1 MSEQTVE
8 LDVGC
13 HPTAGSAEPIL
24 VQSDLVTLLFFSL
37 PEGEEDWAGETPG
50 QVAVARFEG
59 CLLTKFGYPNDEAL
73 SGVTL
78 YAFSEVLG
86 SEWAASLK
94 RRQEADRDRMN
105 HQKYEIPLKRHFVVS
120 LHDSTFECLA
130 DGVSVTVKEGGRHE
144 VASGEMK
151 LV

>member
-1 MSEQTVE
+1 MSERKVE

-13 HPTAGSAEPIL
+13 HPNAGSAEPLL
-24 VQSDLVTLLFFSL
+24 VQSESATLLFFSL
-37 PEGEEDWAGETPG
+37 HESKEDWAGETPG

-86 SEWAASLK
+86 SGWAADLQK
-94 RRQEADRDRMN
+94 RQEADRDRMTG
-105 HQKYEIPLKRHFVVS
+105 QKYEVPLKRHFVVS
-120 LHDSTFECLA
+120 FHDSTFECLA